1 MPHEAGMLDTACKC
15 DLIVNG
21 RVNNQSSTAS
31 LITHEHYPD
40 CSAWLPLPHAPS
52 GTGQPTETDT
62 AVLPAISIFIQLLIP
77 DVYQSSFQVKPL
89 IPLQHNHWC
98 HPNLTGLKMTCLK
111 QEVEGSTLD
120 IAECH

>member
-21 RVNNQSSTAS
+21 TVNNQSSTAS

-40 CSAWLPLPHAPS
+40 CSASLPLPCAPS

-62 AVLPAISIFIQLLIP
+62 AVPPAISIFIQLLILG
-77 DVYQSSFQVKPL
+77 VYQSSFQVRIKTSNPPTAQAL
-89 IPLQHNHWC
+89 VLSKSHR
-98 HPNLTGLKMTCLK
+98 
-111 QEVEGSTLD
+111 
-120 IAECH
+120 AEEDLSKTRS

>member
-62 AVLPAISIFIQLLIP
+62 AVPPAISIFIQLPIP
-77 DVYQSSFQVKPL
+77 GVYESSFQVRVKISNPSTTQPLVLSKPHRTEDDL
-89 IPLQHNHWC
+89 SKTRNRR
-98 HPNLTGLKMTCLK
+98 
-111 QEVEGSTLD
+111 
-120 IAECH
+120 